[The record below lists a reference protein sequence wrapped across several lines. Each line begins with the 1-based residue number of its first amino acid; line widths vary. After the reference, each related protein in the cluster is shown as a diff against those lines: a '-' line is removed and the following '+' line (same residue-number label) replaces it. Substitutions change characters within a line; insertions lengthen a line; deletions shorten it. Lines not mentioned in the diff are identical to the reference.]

1 MTTTFAATLEQF
13 IASDE
18 FAPAVMSSTTAGFA
32 GSGYSVELLPDGTW
46 RVLWNGQ
53 IGNLYESPGVVLG
66 IPQHTQETVDDLNAD
81 PDADV
86 SWALDEIKDTLR
98 ETLSTK
104 WEDA

>member
-1 MTTTFAATLEQF
+1 MTTFAATLEQF
-13 IASDE
+13 IASGD
-18 FAPAVMSSTTAGFA
+18 FAPAVMSSTTAGFG

-46 RVLWNGQ
+46 RVLWDGQ

-81 PDADV
+81 PDADI
-86 SWALDEIKDTLR
+86 SWALDEIKDAMR
-98 ETLSTK
+98 EALNTK

>member
-1 MTTTFAATLEQF
+1 MTTFAATLEQF

-18 FAPAVMSSTTAGFA
+18 FAPAVMSSTTAGFG

-66 IPQHTQETVDDLNAD
+66 IPQHTQETVEDLD
-81 PDADV
+81 EEDADI
-86 SWALDEIKDTLR
+86 SWALDEIADAMR
-98 ETLSTK
+98 EALEAK